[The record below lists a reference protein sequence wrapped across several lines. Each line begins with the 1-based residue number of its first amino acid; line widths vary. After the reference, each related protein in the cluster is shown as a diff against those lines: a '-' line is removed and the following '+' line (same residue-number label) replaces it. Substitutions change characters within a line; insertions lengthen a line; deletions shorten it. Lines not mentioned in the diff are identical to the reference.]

1 MVSVIGQRVL
11 RVEDRRFLVG
21 EGKYVENLEL
31 ANALHVT
38 FVRSPYPHARIVGI
52 DASAARD
59 LPDTQ
64 VLTAEDVELQVF
76 PTPPIPLLNQEMPRP
91 FVARD
96 VVRYAGEIV
105 GVVLTE
111 SRAAGAD
118 AAELVFVDYDPL
130 EATADP
136 RRTLAGEVQ
145 LYPDL
150 GTNVVMHTAPE
161 QPDGSLFDACEVVVS
176 GSVVSQRLAPS
187 PMEPRSSAAAVGE
200 DGRLTVWLSTQTP
213 HQDRDGLARFLGL
226 EPGEV
231 RVVAPDVGG
240 GFGAKTLCVE
250 DVIVAWLAR
259 KTGRPVRWTESR
271 SENMLGMHHG
281 RASILDFTIGGTK
294 DGKIEAYRL
303 DILADCGAYPGIG
316 AFLPH
321 FTDLMASGV
330 YAIPKIEVQARAVVT
345 NTTPTGPFRGA
356 GRPEATQAIERAI
369 DLFAAEIAADP
380 ADVRRANFV
389 SPDAFPFTTASG
401 ATYDI
406 GDYGGALDLVLEA
419 AGYEGLR
426 EEQRRRRER
435 NDARQLGIGL
445 SAYVEITNGLAESEL
460 GDVEIAPDG
469 TATLRTG
476 SFSHGQGHETTFAMI
491 VADKLGLPVE
501 SVEVI
506 KGDTDDVA
514 RGTGTY
520 GSKSTQIG
528 GVAAANAAEEL
539 VERARQIA
547 ADYLEIGIAD
557 TVLDLGTGR
566 FHGVGAPSRGLSWSE
581 LAERLQKDGRLDELH
596 VEHDFKAASP
606 SFPFGAHVAVVEVDT
621 ETGEVELLRHISVD
635 DAGTIINPLVA
646 HGQVHGG
653 VATGIAQALFEE
665 VVYDEDANLLVGNF
679 VGYAFPSAAEM
690 PSFEVVDMVTPT
702 PLNPL
707 GAKGIGE
714 SGTIGATPA
723 VQNAVVDAV
732 APFGIRHIDMPA
744 NGERVWN
751 ALQEARGA

>member
-31 ANALHVT
+31 PNALHVS
-38 FVRSPYPHARIVGI
+38 FVRSPYPHARIVGV
-52 DASAARD
+52 DTSAALD

-369 DLFAAEIAADP
+369 DLLAAEIGADP

-419 AGYEGLR
+419 AGYEALR

-566 FHGVGAPSRGLSWSE
+566 FHGIGAPSRGLSWPE

>member
-11 RVEDRRFLVG
+11 RVEDRRFLIG
-21 EGKYVENLEL
+21 EGKYVENFEL
-31 ANALHVT
+31 PNALHVT

-52 DASAARD
+52 DASAALD

-64 VLTAEDVELQVF
+64 VLTAADVELEVF
-76 PTPPIPLLNQEMPRP
+76 PTPPIPLLHQGMPRP
-91 FVARD
+91 FVAGD
-96 VVRYAGEIV
+96 LVRYAGEIV
-105 GVVLTE
+105 AVVLTE

-118 AAELVFVDYDPL
+118 AAELVLVDYDPL

-145 LYPDL
+145 LFPDL
-150 GTNVVMHTAPE
+150 GTNVVMHTGPE
-161 QPDGSLFDACEVVVS
+161 QADGTLFDGCEVVVS
-176 GSVVSQRLAPS
+176 GTVVSQRLAPS
-187 PMEPRSSAAAVGE
+187 PLEPRSTAASVGE

-226 EPGEV
+226 EPGDV
-231 RVVAPDVGG
+231 RVIGPDVGG
-240 GFGAKTLCVE
+240 GFGAKMLSVE
-250 DVIVAWLAR
+250 DVLVAWLAR
-259 KTGRPVRWTESR
+259 KTGRTVRWTESR
-271 SENMLGMHHG
+271 SENMVGMHHG
-281 RASILDFTIGGTK
+281 RAALLDFTIGGSK
-294 DGKIEAYRL
+294 DGRIEAYRL
-303 DILADCGAYPGIG
+303 EVVQDSGAYPGIG
-316 AFLPH
+316 AFLPY
-321 FTDLMASGV
+321 FTALMASGV
-330 YAIPKIEVQARAVVT
+330 YAIPKIEVDAHSVVT
-345 NTTPTGPFRGA
+345 NTTPIGPFRGA

-369 DLFAAEIAADP
+369 DVFAAEIGADP

-406 GDYGGALDLVLEA
+406 GDYGRALDLVLEA
-419 AGYEGLR
+419 AGYDSLR
-426 EEQRRRRER
+426 EEQRRRRDS
-435 NDARQLGIGL
+435 NALKQLGIGL

-460 GDVEIAPDG
+460 GDVEITPEG

-491 VADKLGLPVE
+491 VADKLGLPVD
-501 SVEVI
+501 SIQVI

-539 VERARQIA
+539 VESARQIA
-547 ADYLEIGIAD
+547 ADYLEIGVAD

-566 FHGVGAPSRGLSWSE
+566 FHGVGAPSRGLSWPE
-581 LAERLQKDGRLDELH
+581 LAERMQQDGRLDELH

-621 ETGEVELLRHISVD
+621 ETGEVELLRHVAVD
-635 DAGTIINPLVA
+635 DAGTIINPIVA

-665 VVYDEDANLLVGNF
+665 VVYDEDANLLVGNL

-690 PSFEVVDMVTPT
+690 PSFEVVEMVTPT

-723 VQNAVVDAV
+723 VQNAVVDALS
-732 APFGIRHIDMPA
+732 PFGIRHIDMPA
-744 NGERVWN
+744 NGERVWR
-751 ALQEARGA
+751 ALQQAATS